1 MDEREAVLHR
11 PQEFRDVYHRVYRE
25 APYHEDASAAD
36 AFAAQLAAHAA
47 LPGFAVAAVRDGGA
61 LGGFAYGVRREE
73 GWWHPRAAAPA
84 PHRLR
89 GPLFY
94 VYELAVLPRLRG
106 RGYGRALLEELVAA
120 RTEPHAVLAASTRAP
135 ARELYRRWGWEKAGE
150 LTGPPDGVDLLA
162 LPLRPAP
169 AAAGVPR
176 DRAGA
181 PPADRDHP
189 S

>member
-1 MDEREAVLHR
+1 MSTRSCSTAPRSSATSTTGSTGRR
-11 PQEFRDVYHRVYRE
+11 PTTRTPRPPTPSPHSWPHTRRCPASRWPPCATA
-25 APYHEDASAAD
+25 APSAASRTGC
-36 AFAAQLAAHAA
+36 AARRA
-47 LPGFAVAAVRDGGA
+47 GGT
-61 LGGFAYGVRREE
+61 
-73 GWWHPRAAAPA
+73 PA

-135 ARELYRRWGWEKAGE
+135 ARGLYRRWGWEKAGE

-162 LPLRPAP
+162 LPLRPSP

-181 PPADRDHP
+181 SPVDRDHP